1 MSKTPIF
8 KQQFLEQL
16 KNLNKFDLPKNQY
29 LIWGSGPLAIRNIR
43 QSNDIDLIVS
53 KHLWDQLIDI
63 YPVASKQMI
72 RIGNIEIWNNCLN
85 LTDKIDAM
93 ISNPDIF
100 EGFPFM
106 TLTDTIEWKRFMNR
120 EKDLKDIDLIE
131 EYLD

>member
-1 MSKTPIF
+1 MSQTLIF
-8 KQQFLEQL
+8 KQQFLDQL
-16 KNLNKFDLPKNQY
+16 KNLNKLDLPKNQY
-29 LIWGSGPLAIRNIR
+29 LIWGSGPMAIRNIR

-53 KHLWDQLIDI
+53 KNLWDQLIDI

-72 RIGNIEIWNNCLN
+72 RIGNIEIWNDCLN

>member
-1 MSKTPIF
+1 
-8 KQQFLEQL
+8 
-16 KNLNKFDLPKNQY
+16 
-29 LIWGSGPLAIRNIR
+29 
-43 QSNDIDLIVS
+43 
-53 KHLWDQLIDI
+53 
-63 YPVASKQMI
+63 
-72 RIGNIEIWNNCLN
+72 
-85 LTDKIDAM
+85 M